1 MLKATCRCVTF
12 RLNLFFSWDDGK
24 QLCLDL
30 VSGSAMAEVTKLE
43 GSGKALSDPGWI
55 AIIEQ
60 IFRARAFGW
69 ASCEDSLAV
78 HKNWLKALNSFF
90 FSFSFLKYN
99 KAVANRTIWCLIYSA
114 FSFFD
119 TCFFFWWRTV
129 WKRKWRTNRS
139 ASSMCLMIG
148 PPRAMHSAQAIIN
161 FSWC

>member
-24 QLCLDL
+24 QLRLDL

-60 IFRARAFGW
+60 IFRARAFGC

-90 FSFSFLKYN
+90 F
-99 KAVANRTIWCLIYSA
+99 
-114 FSFFD
+114 
-119 TCFFFWWRTV
+119 FFF
-129 WKRKWRTNRS
+129 S
-139 ASSMCLMIG
+139 EI
-148 PPRAMHSAQAIIN
+148 Q
-161 FSWC
+161 